1 MSSVSNSAC
10 HEQCHHDSGTTKH
23 HLNMDTDL
31 HDKNASL
38 FQADKENLHVL
49 LYEEC
54 LGKVLLETHKP
65 AGLPVCSNYFH
76 PALNTMQS
84 VCQKIFICGLVN
96 TPHFHLGLRVWSG
109 LSSILIFAFFF
120 VKWSKFTEEKSKEK
134 KSTFCSVNIM
144 NVTWVDYG
152 KVVLWMCA
160 PPLTE
165 CSLTK
170 IIRAWRTD
178 TFTGMSHKS

>member
-10 HEQCHHDSGTTKH
+10 HEQCHHDSGTVKH
-23 HLNMDTDL
+23 HINMDTDL
-31 HDKNASL
+31 HDEDASL

-65 AGLPVCSNYFH
+65 PNYFY

-96 TPHFHLGLRVWSG
+96 SPHFHFGLRVWSI
-109 LSSILIFAFFF
+109 LSSILIFAFFG
-120 VKWSKFTEEKSKEK
+120 KWSKFTEEKSKEEK
-134 KSTFCSVNIM
+134 KYILLSKYNESDMSCLWKSSFVN
-144 NVTWVDYG
+144 VCYYG
-152 KVVLWMCA
+152 SPADRM
-160 PPLTE
+160 
-165 CSLTK
+165 
-170 IIRAWRTD
+170 
-178 TFTGMSHKS
+178 